1 MSSTS
6 IIDEILQAVPP
17 SRIAPIAARRS
28 LEVRLRDDPDQLE
41 RDFISV
47 MDFLG
52 AGVGTR
58 VHPRVGQ

>member
-1 MSSTS
+1 
-6 IIDEILQAVPP
+6 
-17 SRIAPIAARRS
+17 
-28 LEVRLRDDPDQLE
+28 VRLRDDPDQLE